1 MFSMQMRN
9 EQRVL
14 LGERVLRRHSRLM
27 PDWEG
32 AHLFLELIRGGS
44 FRAAAEHVGLSV
56 NALRARISTFEKAL
70 GTTLVTRHVD
80 GVRLTVE
87 GQRVLRLASQMEQ
100 TSVEMIQAC
109 GRSERMLTG
118 EVKLAITEGLGG
130 LWVGSKLVEFQ
141 RANPRLMIHMHCTM
155 HTADVL
161 RLELDIS
168 VQLSRPTAQE
178 LRVVKL
184 GRLHLAFFAARSY
197 LDTYGEPHSLAE
209 LAKHRVVMQ
218 TDDDP
223 DRHEAYD
230 RMFPGIPPEQLL
242 ALRTN
247 VSSVHY
253 WSIAS
258 GAGIG
263 MLPTYVYAV
272 GAPIVPVDIPVEHP
286 IDIWM
291 TYHSGA
297 ARIPRV
303 RRLIDW
309 LVRAFSPRTY
319 PWFRDEYIPPAEL
332 HNEYRGRHLDNPFE
346 GFVENIRQESA

>member
-1 MFSMQMRN
+1 
-9 EQRVL
+9 
-14 LGERVLRRHSRLM
+14 M

-32 AHLFLELIRGGS
+32 AHFFLELMRHGS
-44 FRAAAEHVGLSV
+44 FRAAADHLGLSV

-70 GTTLVTRHVD
+70 GVTLATRHVD
-80 GVRLTVE
+80 GVRLTAE
-87 GQRVLRLASQMEQ
+87 GHRVLALATQMEQ
-100 TSVEMIQAC
+100 TSIDMIQTC
-109 GRSERMLTG
+109 SRSERSLTG

-141 RANPRLMIHMHCTM
+141 RANPKLMVHMHCTM
-155 HTADVL
+155 HAADVL
-161 RLELDIS
+161 RLETDIS
-168 VQLSRPTAQE
+168 VQLSRPTAKE
-178 LRVVKL
+178 MRIVKL

-197 LDTYGEPHSLAE
+197 LDRYGEPRTLADF
-209 LAKHRVVMQ
+209 AKHRVVMQ

-223 DRHEAYD
+223 DRHQAYD
-230 RMFPGIPPEQLL
+230 RLFPDIPPEQLL

-258 GAGIG
+258 GTGIG

-272 GAPIVPVDIPVEHP
+272 GAPIIPLKIPVHHP

-291 TYHSGA
+291 TYHPGA

-303 RRLIDW
+303 RGLIDW
-309 LVRAFSPRTY
+309 LVKAFSPRTY
-319 PWFRDEYIPPAEL
+319 PWFRDEFIPAAEL
-332 HNEYRGRHLDNPFE
+332 RHEYRGRAIDNPFR
-346 GFVENIRQESA
+346 GFIGKLEQEAV